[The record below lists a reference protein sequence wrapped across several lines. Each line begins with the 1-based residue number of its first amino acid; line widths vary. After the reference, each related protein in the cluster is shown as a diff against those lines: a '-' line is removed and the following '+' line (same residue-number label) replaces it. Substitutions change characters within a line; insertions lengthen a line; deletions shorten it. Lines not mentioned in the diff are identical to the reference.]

1 MLHDVGVSMSF
12 NGAFI
17 DPEKDGLLAKWKT
30 LERVNKSVVFA
41 IASFSQIKHTLL
53 NLCCP

>member
-1 MLHDVGVSMSF
+1 MDVFMFSS
-12 NGAFI
+12 
-17 DPEKDGLLAKWKT
+17 EKDGLLAKWKT
-30 LERVNKSVVFA
+30 LERVNKSVVLVFA